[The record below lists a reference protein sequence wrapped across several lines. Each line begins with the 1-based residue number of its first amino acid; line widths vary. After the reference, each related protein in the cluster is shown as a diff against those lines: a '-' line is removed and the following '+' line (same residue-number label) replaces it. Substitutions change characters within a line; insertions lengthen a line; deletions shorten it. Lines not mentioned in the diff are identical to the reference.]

1 MKRILKIVAMA
12 VVAAAALCSCAKEG
26 PGRFKGNYS
35 FKTSGT
41 VSVREKGNEE
51 AEAFTLKLPDEQ
63 GQMDILEAEGNG
75 MLVTMNILSGGV
87 VVFNA
92 EAEGKTITLLPVER
106 VLSVKPGVV
115 QVSLDM
121 SVEGSGQRYGDSVIF
136 DLTCTGGYEELGVEY
151 EITGSNVKCVAK
163 LN

>member
-92 EAEGKTITLLPVER
+92 EAEGKTITLLPEER

-115 QVSLDM
+115 QVNM
-121 SVEGSGQRYGDSVIF
+121 TVTVEGSAHRYGDSVIF
-136 DLTCTGGYEELGVEY
+136 DLAYTGKYEELGIEY
-151 EITGSNVKCVAK
+151 EITGSDVKCVAK